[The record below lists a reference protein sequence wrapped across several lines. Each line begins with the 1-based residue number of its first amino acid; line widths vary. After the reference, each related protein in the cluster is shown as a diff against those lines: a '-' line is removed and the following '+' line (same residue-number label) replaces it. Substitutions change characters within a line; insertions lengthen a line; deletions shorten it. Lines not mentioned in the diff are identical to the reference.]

1 VSFHCSLQHE
11 TFIRRRIIVLEFKT
25 TMTPEAY
32 TVKFIALFPDQSQLN
47 CRISSPAKQLLYPL
61 DTHVSTS

>member
-1 VSFHCSLQHE
+1 MSVYCSLQLA
-11 TFIRRRIIVLEFKT
+11 TFNRRCIIVLEFKT

-32 TVKFIALFPDQSQLN
+32 TVKFIASFPDQSQLN

-61 DTHVSTS
+61 DTHVSAS